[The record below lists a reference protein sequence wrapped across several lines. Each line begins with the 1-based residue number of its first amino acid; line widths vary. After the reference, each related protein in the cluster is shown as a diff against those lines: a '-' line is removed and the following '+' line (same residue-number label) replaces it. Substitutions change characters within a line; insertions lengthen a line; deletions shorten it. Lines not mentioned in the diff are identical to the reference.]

1 MPFGPGCGRMRLI
14 QTIRAAR
21 ALLPCLL
28 VLGAVPAPRLFG
40 AAAAPPVPRPPNIIF
55 IFADDL
61 TTQAVMDRKAE
72 LVRLQEQFGEHLP
85 PPRFTHGTAPVDG
98 ESPPR
103 ASGNTPR

>member
-21 ALLPCLL
+21 ALLQCLH

-55 IFADDL
+55 ADDL
-61 TTQAVMDRKAE
+61 TMQALMDRKAK
-72 LVRLQEQFGEHLP
+72 LVRVQEQFGEHLP

-98 ESPPR
+98 ESPPC
-103 ASGNTPR
+103 APGNTPH